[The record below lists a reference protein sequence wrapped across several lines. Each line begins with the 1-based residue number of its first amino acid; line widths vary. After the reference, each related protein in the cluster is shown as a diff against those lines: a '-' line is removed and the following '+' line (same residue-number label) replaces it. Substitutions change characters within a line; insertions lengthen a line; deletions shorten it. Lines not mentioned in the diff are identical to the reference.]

1 MNEVRA
7 VYNRKQATGSL
18 CLAQKKMIFLT
29 LPKLLCASSRLIAR
43 YCGLFC
49 WRNEGKVGGLEKE
62 ISFSIRHCRRNI

>member
-18 CLAQKKMIFLT
+18 CLAREKMIFLT
-29 LPKLLCASSRLIAR
+29 LHKLLCGSPRLIAR
-43 YCGLFC
+43 VCGLFS
-49 WRNEGKVGGLEKE
+49 WKNEGKVGGPEKE